1 MNGKIYSSIEN
12 NMKNAPNSSTIDMDN
27 VHDGIGDGN
36 EDISENNNYDGIR
49 ILCNKIKPIIS
60 FFDEFVKNEMEKVT
74 ATINDDTTMSKFAE
88 NGMPQPYEATGIN
101 NTNESWTSEHVMQI
115 LELGQ
120 RQWYKTNEHQPGNS
134 VRMDITRNYDKY
146 IYEEVE
152 NPESFFFA
160 IYMEQDI

>member
-1 MNGKIYSSIEN
+1 MQLSRFFPFPGVPGPMRARKRRLEDSVSLFVRYILSS
-12 NMKNAPNSSTIDMDN
+12 
-27 VHDGIGDGN
+27 
-36 EDISENNNYDGIR
+36 R
-49 ILCNKIKPIIS
+49 I
-60 FFDEFVKNEMEKVT
+60 KNEMEKVT

-120 RQWYKTNEHQPGNS
+120 RQWYKTNEHQPDNS
-134 VRMDITRNYDKY
+134 VRMNITRNYDKY

-152 NPESFFFA
+152 NPESFFLPY
-160 IYMEQDI
+160 IWSMTYDSTPDIWWDANRILLFPMVFNGLKS